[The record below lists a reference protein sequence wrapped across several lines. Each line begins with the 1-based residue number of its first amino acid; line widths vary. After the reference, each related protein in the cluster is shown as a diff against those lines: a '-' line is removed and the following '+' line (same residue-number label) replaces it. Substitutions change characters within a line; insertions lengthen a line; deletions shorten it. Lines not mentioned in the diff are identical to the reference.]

1 MSCNVL
7 SVGSTMW
14 LSREN
19 SLFKCALSKHT
30 WTRDF
35 GFSCFMIWLR
45 YPLRYI
51 EDFNDNG
58 QWMCA
63 RGTNCFAI
71 RNESIKILLFVRWK
85 LKHEYVV
92 ESFPICQP
100 MRSRLETW
108 FVNISRRITERSERK
123 RSEYNVMQC
132 SVIMS
137 KWLMNGW
144 RWRWG
149 LR

>member
-1 MSCNVL
+1 MQCSQRGFYHVAV
-7 SVGSTMW
+7 SRKFTIQMRTIETHVDAWFWFW
-14 LSREN
+14 L
-19 SLFKCALSKHT
+19 FYDMVKV
-30 WTRDF
+30 
-35 GFSCFMIWLR
+35 
-45 YPLRYI
+45 RYI

-63 RGTNCFAI
+63 RGTNCCAI
-71 RNESIKILLFVRWK
+71 TKESIKILLFVRWK

-92 ESFPICQP
+92 EFFPICQP

-108 FVNISRRITERSERK
+108 FVNISRRITERSEKK